1 MTVSMLPLTRL
12 RAAFAKP
19 LLPAVFFFAGVTYDT
34 ITLTRI
40 DQLLD
45 NLILLFYLSL
55 LGLLIILTGRADLA
69 GAGAADGTP
78 AFLARAR
85 PYYPQAIQFLLG
97 GLFGAYAIF
106 YSQSASLTGTAVF
119 FAVLVAFLV
128 ANELLHDRLSNLR
141 LLVGLYAMVCFSFL
155 TFFLPVLTGVMNTAM
170 FLFGACC
177 SLAAIVWVIRQIYRG
192 IPDRPKREMMLVG
205 APAMGLI
212 GILVGFY
219 FLHWIPP
226 VPLSMKFG
234 GVYHQVGK
242 QDGIYRLGFE
252 PGAWYEF
259 WKRSDDPFRG
269 AGPASCFTA
278 VFAPVALQTT
288 IVHHWQFRPAD
299 RAGAIFRTTD
309 RIPLAISG
317 GRDGGYR
324 GYTTKAKLEPGEW
337 RVDVETNDGRVI
349 GRIGFRVVE
358 TSEAPGLLETIE
370 R

>member
-1 MTVSMLPLTRL
+1 
-12 RAAFAKP
+12 
-19 LLPAVFFFAGVTYDT
+19 
-34 ITLTRI
+34 
-40 DQLLD
+40 
-45 NLILLFYLSL
+45 
-55 LGLLIILTGRADLA
+55 
-69 GAGAADGTP
+69 
-78 AFLARAR
+78 
-85 PYYPQAIQFLLG
+85 
-97 GLFGAYAIF
+97 
-106 YSQSASLTGTAVF
+106 
-119 FAVLVAFLV
+119 
-128 ANELLHDRLSNLR
+128 
-141 LLVGLYAMVCFSFL
+141 
-155 TFFLPVLTGVMNTAM
+155 
-170 FLFGACC
+170 
-177 SLAAIVWVIRQIYRG
+177 
-192 IPDRPKREMMLVG
+192 MLVG

-288 IVHHWQFRPAD
+288 VVHHWQFRPAG

>member
-1 MTVSMLPLTRL
+1 MLPLTRL
-12 RAAFAKP
+12 RTAFAKP
-19 LLPAVFFFAGVTYDT
+19 LLPAVFFFSGVTYDA

-69 GAGAADGTP
+69 GAGAAGGMP

-106 YSQSASLTGTAVF
+106 YSQSASLTGTGIF

-128 ANELLHDRLSNLR
+128 ANELFHDRLSNLR
-141 LLVGLYAMVCFSFL
+141 LLVGLYAVVCFSFL

-177 SLAAIVWVIRQIYRG
+177 SLAATAWVIRQVYRG
-192 IPDRPKREMMLVG
+192 IPDRPKREMMLAG
-205 APAMGLI
+205 APAVVLVAVLI
-212 GILVGFY
+212 GFY

-226 VPLSMKFG
+226 VPLSMKFAG
-234 GVYHQVGK
+234 AYHTLEK
-242 QDGIYRLGFE
+242 SDGRYRLGFE
-252 PGAWYEF
+252 AGSWYQF
-259 WKRSDDPFRG
+259 WKRSDDPFHG
-269 AGPASCFTA
+269 PGPAYCFTA
-278 VFAPVALQTT
+278 VFAPVTLQAT
-288 IVHHWQFRPAD
+288 IIHHWQYRPPGRSD
-299 RAGAIFRTTD
+299 RNFVTTD
-309 RIPLAISG
+309 RIPMTIAG
-317 GRDGGYR
+317 GREGGYR
-324 GYTTKAKLEPGEW
+324 GYTVKSRLEPGEW
-337 RVDVETNDGRVI
+337 RVDVETHDGRVI
-349 GRIGFRVVE
+349 GRTGFRVA
-358 TSEAPGLLETIE
+358 EAGEEPDRLETIE